1 MVDLIS
7 ELDHQSKLSICHWSE
22 IQESTSAFINSS
34 SSSSVSYWKYNSFRS
49 SMHSPRID
57 SGSWRV
63 SDCAELVGVITGDDE
78 VDIGLPKIYHQ
89 LVNVTVI
96 DTATTIG
103 LH

>member
-34 SSSSVSYWKYNSFRS
+34 ASSSVSYWKYNSFHS

-63 SDCAELVGVITGDDE
+63 SDCAELVGGSHRRLKLLNSTEYQGW
-78 VDIGLPKIYHQ
+78 
-89 LVNVTVI
+89 
-96 DTATTIG
+96 
-103 LH
+103 

>member
-1 MVDLIS
+1 M
-7 ELDHQSKLSICHWSE
+7 Q
-22 IQESTSAFINSS
+22 
-34 SSSSVSYWKYNSFRS
+34 
-49 SMHSPRID
+49 SPRID
-57 SGSWRV
+57 SGSCRV
-63 SDCAELVGVITGDDE
+63 SDWAELVGVIAGDDE